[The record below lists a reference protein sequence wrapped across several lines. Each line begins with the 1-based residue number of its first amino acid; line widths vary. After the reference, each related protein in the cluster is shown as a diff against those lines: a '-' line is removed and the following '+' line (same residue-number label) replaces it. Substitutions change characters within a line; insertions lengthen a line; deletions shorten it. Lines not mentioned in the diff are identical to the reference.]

1 MKKILTTPFL
11 LIIISFFQSYAQTN
25 NNVGIGTLSPNA
37 NAILDV
43 TSTTKGLLTP
53 RMTTSEKNTL
63 GSNMATT
70 EAGMLVYDTDT
81 QTFWYW
87 DGNSWLEA
95 IGPMGPTGPSGA
107 DGAQG
112 SAGPA
117 GADGPTG
124 PAGADGSNN
133 AWGLTGNAGTTVGT
147 NYLGT
152 SDSKDFVIKTNAT
165 ERVRIESTGNVG
177 VGASST
183 TALLHVNSSTTTP
196 FRVQVA
202 GSSRLTVNSDES
214 VVIGEYQT
222 TGPARGLYVY
232 GNTGIGTLTP
242 NSKLHVNSATGDA
255 PFRAQINGTTQF
267 VVNGN
272 GNIGIGTSAPAYKFE
287 YQNSSSLGGTWNAY
301 WENASSSDDGVICL
315 YNSNS
320 SNKSSC
326 LKAITTYNGSSS
338 SIVTAPAV
346 WGLSGGTTGSKGVGV
361 KGEAWSDDAT
371 GVYGEYP
378 GGGTGWAV
386 WAEGYAGGTTA
397 WYNYS
402 DARLKKDIKT
412 LDNALDKIMKLRGVN
427 YKYDTSNY
435 PGVKLDTEENQIGF
449 IAQEVEQI
457 FPEMVREGN
466 LYGSTKRGEAKS
478 MNEEK
483 NVYKMK
489 AVSYSTLIPVL
500 VEAIKDQ
507 QKIIESLESRIAA
520 LEQQK

>member
-1 MKKILTTPFL
+1 MKKTLTFITLL
-11 LIIISFFQSYAQTN
+11 LISFYSVHAQTN

-37 NAILDV
+37 NAVLDV
-43 TSTTKGLLTP
+43 TSTTKGMLTP
-53 RMTTSEKNTL
+53 RMTTTEKNTL
-63 GSNMATT
+63 GSNMTTT

-112 SAGPA
+112 PAGAA

-124 PAGADGSNN
+124 PSGADGSSN
-133 AWGLTGNAGTTVGT
+133 AWGLTGNAGTSVGT

-196 FRVQVA
+196 FRVQV
-202 GSSRLTVNSDES
+202 GSSSRLTVNLDES
-214 VVIGEYQT
+214 VIIGDYQT

-242 NSKLHVNSATGDA
+242 NSKLHVNAATGDA
-255 PFRAQINGTTQF
+255 PFRAQINGTTKF
-267 VVNGN
+267 VVNGD

-287 YQNSSSLGGTWNAY
+287 YQNSASLGGTWNAY
-301 WENASSSDDGVICL
+301 WENASSDDGVIFL
-315 YNSNS
+315 YNSSS

-326 LKAITTYNGSSS
+326 LKAVTTYNGSSS

-346 WGLSGGTTGSKGVGV
+346 WGLSSANSGSKGVGV
-361 KGEAWSDDAT
+361 KGEAESDDAT

-386 WAEGYAGGTTA
+386 YADGWAGGTTS
-397 WYNYS
+397 WQNVS
-402 DARLKKDIKT
+402 DQRLKKNIVT
-412 LDNALDKIMKLRGVN
+412 LSGSLDKILKMRGVSYN
-427 YKYDTSNY
+427 FDKTNY
-435 PGVKLDTEENQIGF
+435 PDVNLDTESTQIGF

-466 LYGSTKRGEAKS
+466 LYASSPRGQDVKS
-478 MNEEK
+478 MSDEK
-483 NVYKMK
+483 NVYTVKT
-489 AVSYSTLIPVL
+489 VGYSTLIPVL